1 MGVLNDTGRYLRQSI
16 EGAGY
21 SVDLMLRST
30 VQVVFLHRKIRPTI
44 DMMFSAG
51 VKTIPVVTIVAIFAG
66 MILALQ
72 TGIELQR
79 IGSEGLIGNLVA
91 ISMTREMGPFITA
104 LIIAATVGSAIA
116 AEIGTMSV
124 SEEILAL
131 EVMSIDPVRFL
142 VMPRVVALSLMVPI
156 LVGLADVL
164 GIVGGAFVA
173 SAQLGVSMPNYFDA
187 VRESLMDPTAL
198 LPKDI
203 WTGLFKGWVFGAVIA
218 IVSCSSGLR
227 ASGGALGVG
236 RAVQLAVIQSFLL
249 IIILGYI
256 ITWFFYFFITGL

>member
-1 MGVLNDTGRYLRQSI
+1 MGVLNDTGRYLRTSI

-21 SVDLMLRST
+21 SVDLLLRSL
-30 VQVVFLHRKIRPTI
+30 VQLAFLPRKLRPML
-44 DMMFSAG
+44 DMMFAAG
-51 VKTIPVVTIVAIFAG
+51 VKTIPVVTIVAVFAG

-72 TGIELQR
+72 TGIELKR
-79 IGSEGLIGNLVA
+79 IGSEGIIGSLVA

-156 LVGLADVL
+156 LVALADVL
-164 GIVGGAFVA
+164 GIIGGAFVA
-173 SAQLGVSMPNYFDA
+173 SAQLGVEMSNYFDR
-187 VRESLMDPTAL
+187 VRESLLDPTAL

-218 IVSCSSGLR
+218 VVSCAAGLR
-227 ASGGALGVG
+227 ATGGALGVG

-256 ITWFFYFFITGL
+256 ITWFFYFLVPNL

>member
-1 MGVLNDTGRYLRQSI
+1 MGVLNDTGRYLRTSI

-21 SVDLMLRST
+21 SVNLLLRSL
-30 VQVVFLHRKIRPTI
+30 VQSVFLPRKMRPTL
-44 DMMFSAG
+44 DMMFAAG
-51 VKTIPVVTIVAIFAG
+51 VKTIPVVVIVAVFAG

-72 TGIELQR
+72 TGIELKR
-79 IGSEGLIGNLVA
+79 IGSEGIIGSLVA

-131 EVMSIDPVRFL
+131 EVMSVDPVRFL
-142 VMPRVVALSLMVPI
+142 VMPRVIALSLMVPI
-156 LVGLADVL
+156 LIGLADIL
-164 GIVGGAFVA
+164 GIIGGGFVA
-173 SAQLGVSMPNYFDA
+173 SAQLGVGMPHYFKS

-203 WTGLFKGWVFGAVIA
+203 WTGLFKGWVFGIVIA
-218 IVSCSSGLR
+218 VVSCASGLR
-227 ASGGALGVG
+227 ATGGALGVG
-236 RAVQLAVIQSFLL
+236 RAVQMAVIQSFLL

-256 ITWFFYFFITGL
+256 ITWFFYFFVPAL